1 MYFRR
6 SLNTDDWFEIL
17 LKMKKII
24 LFCALGFMVA
34 TGCKKT
40 KHEIIPAPVE
50 TVDLNAEFS
59 GDINGAPVYLKQGV
73 QGYFLDANKTKVI
86 LPAPQPS
93 AAIYYAD
100 MKSGQTLVSVKVN
113 LGSVLFDAAT
123 SSDQNPTLQQLND
136 FINANLTP
144 TYSTGGAAGF
154 EVVYRDANGAIWTSD
169 AAAGPQDVEF
179 TSIVQE
185 SDATGDY
192 FKFIC
197 TFNTTVYRTV
207 GPDTFS
213 LPIQN
218 AVLKGWFKR

>member
-1 MYFRR
+1 
-6 SLNTDDWFEIL
+6 
-17 LKMKKII
+17 
-24 LFCALGFMVA
+24 MVA

-40 KHEIIPAPVE
+40 KHEVIPSPVE

-59 GDINGAPVYLKQGV
+59 GEINGAPTYLKQGV
-73 QGYFLDANKTKVI
+73 QGYFLEANKTKVI
-86 LPAPQPS
+86 QPS
-93 AAIYYAD
+93 PTPSYAIYYAD
-100 MKSGQTLVSVKVN
+100 MKSGQSLVSVKVN
-113 LGSVLFDAAT
+113 LGSVLFSPT
-123 SSDQNPTLQQLND
+123 TSDQNPSLEQLSD

-179 TSIVQE
+179 TSVVQE
-185 SDATGDY
+185 SDASGDY
-192 FKFIC
+192 FKFTC

-213 LPIQN
+213 LPIAN